1 MRKLIF
7 LLLFQIPIILFGQV
21 PSNDK
26 NWNSTPVL
34 NENFSGTRSWNYNR
48 VDNTGTWYAFFT
60 ESGVTHS
67 SNEHQV
73 YQRENA
79 LFNTPSAGYMTLRA
93 EYKPNTTSYWFPYWA
108 PVTGAWDYF
117 SGAIESVQKF
127 KYGYF
132 EMRAT
137 LPPANYGNFPA
148 FWLWSGTNRYSEID
162 IFEHVIHKSTDY
174 KRIFG
179 TYYTSSG
186 AGESRADYYLSSS
199 EPPLTNYHTYA
210 IEWSPKVI
218 IWYFDGRQIG
228 AALNE
233 NEVTDEPMPVKV
245 NYALDNY
252 IFDDV
257 NHNTDLFPLDM
268 KIDYIR
274 VYQLDCDC
282 NTNTSI
288 SNSTQLNNYSHSVKK
303 KITIQS
309 SSSTIKV
316 QGEGVTLRAT
326 DEITI
331 NGNFE
336 VPIGTEFYATTHA
349 CLQ

>member
-1 MRKLIF
+1 MRKLLIF
-7 LLLFQIPIILFGQV
+7 LLFQTPIIIFGQV

-34 NENFSGTRSWNYNR
+34 NENFTGTRSWNDNR

-60 ESGVTHS
+60 ESGVTHGAY
-67 SNEHQV
+67 EHQV

-79 LFNTPSAGYMTLRA
+79 LFNTPSYGYFTLRA
-93 EYKPNTTSYWFPYWA
+93 EYKPNTTNYWYPYWA

-132 EMRAT
+132 EMRCT

-148 FWLWSGTNRYSEID
+148 FWLWAGTNRYSEID
-162 IFEHVIHKSTDY
+162 IFEHVIHNSSDF

-179 TYYTSSG
+179 TFYTSN
-186 AGESRADYYLSSS
+186 GEGRGCADYYLSSS
-199 EPPLTNYHTYA
+199 ETPLTSFHTYA

-218 IWYFDGRQIG
+218 IWYFDGKQIG

-233 NEVTDEPMPVKV
+233 IEVTDEPMPVKV
-245 NYALDNY
+245 NYAIDNY
-252 IFDDV
+252 IYNV
-257 NHNTDLFPLDM
+257 NHNTDSFPLDM

-274 VYQLDCDC
+274 VYQLNC
-282 NTNTSI
+282 NCENTVSI
-288 SNSTQLNNYSHSVKK
+288 INSSQLNSYNHSVKK
-303 KITIQS
+303 KIIIEKS
-309 SSSTIKV
+309 ISTIMV
-316 QGEGVTLRAT
+316 QGEGVSLRAT
-326 DEITI
+326 DEIII
-331 NGNFE
+331 NGDFE
-336 VPIGTEFYATTHA
+336 VPLGTEFYATTHA
-349 CLQ
+349 CPQ